1 MAYVYRHIRLDKNE
15 PFYIGIS
22 NSETYERAYTK
33 SHRNNMWHKIIK
45 KTDYRVD
52 IVIDGLTYEEAKE
65 KECEFI
71 ALYGR
76 ININTGILCNMTD
89 GGDGTVGYV
98 FEEETREKIRQA
110 NTGWKPTEEMLK
122 KMSKARKG
130 KKFSEEHCKNLSKAC
145 MGRYLSDEIKKKISE
160 SKRGVK
166 LGGKLVLDLETGIYY
181 DSLKE
186 ACEYKGIK
194 LCSSIY
200 SQLNDNL
207 TKVKNKTSLIYA
219 S

>member
-22 NSETYERAYTK
+22 NSKTYERAYTK
-33 SHRNNMWHKIIK
+33 SHRNNMWHKIIN
-45 KTDYRVD
+45 KTEYRVD
-52 IVIDGLTYEEAKE
+52 IVIDGLTYDEAKE
-65 KECEFI
+65 KEAEFI

-76 ININTGILCNMTD
+76 INIKTGILCNMTE

-98 FEEETREKIRQA
+98 FDEETREKIRQA
-110 NTGWKPTEEMLK
+110 NKGWKPTEEMLK

-130 KKFSEEHCKNLSKAC
+130 KKFSEEHRKNLSKAC
-145 MGRYLSDEIKKKISE
+145 MGRYLSQEIKDKIRK
-160 SKRGVK
+160 SKMGSI
-166 LGGKLVLDLETGIYY
+166 GNPKLVLDLENGVYY

-186 ACEYKGIK
+186 ACKAKEIR
-194 LCSSIY
+194 LSSSIY
-200 SQLNDNL
+200 SQLNDNV

>member
-22 NSETYERAYTK
+22 NSETYERAFTK
-33 SHRNNMWHKIIK
+33 GHRNNMWHKIIN
-45 KTDYRVD
+45 KTEYRVD
-52 IVIDGLTYEEAKE
+52 IVIDNITYEEAKE
-65 KECEFI
+65 KEREFI
-71 ALYGR
+71 SLYGR

-89 GGDGTVGYV
+89 GGDGTIGYV

-110 NTGWKPTEEMLK
+110 NKGWKPTEEMLK
-122 KMSKARKG
+122 KMSDFRKG
-130 KKFSEEHCKNLSKAC
+130 KKFSEKHRKNLSKAC

-160 SKRGVK
+160 SKSGTK
-166 LGGKLVLDLETGIYY
+166 LKGKLVLDLQTGIYY
-181 DSLKE
+181 DSLRE
-186 ACEYKGIK
+186 ACECKNIK

-207 TKVKNKTSLIYA
+207 KKVKNKTSLIYA

>member
-22 NSETYERAYTK
+22 NSETYERAHTK
-33 SHRNNMWHKIIK
+33 GHRNNMWHKIIN
-45 KTDYRVD
+45 KTEYRVD
-52 IVIDGLTYEEAKE
+52 IILDGLTYKEAKE
-65 KECEFI
+65 KEAEFI
-71 ALYGR
+71 SLYGR
-76 ININTGILCNMTD
+76 INTKTGILCNMTD

-98 FEEETREKIRQA
+98 FEEETREKIRKA

-130 KKFSEEHCKNLSKAC
+130 KKLSKEHRENLSKAC
-145 MGRYLSDEIKKKISE
+145 MGRYLSDEIKNKISE
-160 SKRGVK
+160 SKTGVK
-166 LGGKLVLDLETGIYY
+166 IGGKLVLDLETGVYY

-194 LCSSIY
+194 LSSSIY

-219 S
+219 N